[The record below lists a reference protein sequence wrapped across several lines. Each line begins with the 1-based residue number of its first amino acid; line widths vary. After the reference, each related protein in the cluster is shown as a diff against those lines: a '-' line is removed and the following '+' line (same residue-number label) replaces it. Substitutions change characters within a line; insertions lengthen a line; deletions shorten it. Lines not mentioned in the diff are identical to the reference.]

1 MARSD
6 RQTWPTVISAPIPT
20 RIGPA
25 EFAMLGGMIAV
36 WYPAELAPLL
46 PRAGATWEPGSR
58 RCGWCSPGGLGRSSA
73 LCGPPRTR
81 CPRNQTRT
89 LGQ

>member
-1 MARSD
+1 
-6 RQTWPTVISAPIPT
+6 VISAPIPT

-58 RCGWCSPGGLGRSSA
+58 RCGAPEGWAAPARSAGRH
-73 LCGPPRTR
+73 GPAAPETKRA
-81 CPRNQTRT
+81 PW
-89 LGQ
+89 GS